1 MNYCIDYKKDYKY
14 FDEVSEFTIKYRKD
28 LDIQKL
34 SKFQGKRINIAI
46 TTANDARD
54 FIEWKA
60 IYLLKSIK
68 DIDLH
73 IKLIYGMDEIA
84 ELCKKHKIPFFY
96 ELIATQWDGLN
107 GLAEEEVSD
116 IYIGED
122 LGFEIK
128 KVAEVLHNRGI
139 KVRAFP
145 NIAQSVW
152 QGTAA
157 YRKFFIRPEDMYLYE
172 DYIDSCEF
180 FNSIHNNETYYKI
193 YAIDKKWEGNL
204 SECIID
210 LDQSLDN
217 RFLIPEFGTKRF
229 NCEKRC
235 AKGQSCSICN
245 QIMKLSNTLKE
256 KQLQVEIKDN

>member
-1 MNYCIDYKKDYKY
+1 MNYCIDFKKNFKY
-14 FDEVSEFTIKYRKD
+14 FNEVSEFTIKYRKD

-34 SKFQGKRINIAI
+34 KQFEGKRVNIAV
-46 TTANDARD
+46 TTVQDAED
-54 FIEWKA
+54 FMQWKA
-60 IYLLKSIK
+60 IYLLKAIPN
-68 DIDLH
+68 IDLH
-73 IKLIYGMDEIA
+73 IKLIYGMDELV

-96 ELIATQWDGLN
+96 ENIATQWDVLN
-107 GLAEEEVSD
+107 GLAEEGVSD

-128 KVAEVLHNRGI
+128 KVAEVLHDRGI
-139 KVRAFP
+139 KVRVFP
-145 NIAQSVW
+145 NVAQSAW
-152 QGTAA
+152 KDTPA
-157 YRKFFIRPEDMYLYE
+157 YQKFFIRPEDIYLYE
-172 DYIDSCEF
+172 PYVDSCEF

-204 SECIID
+204 SDCIID
-210 LDQSLDN
+210 LDQSFDS

-235 AKGQSCSICN
+235 AKGNSCSICN
-245 QIMKLSNTLKE
+245 QIMKLANTLKE